1 MKITSKGHDPDLGKK
16 FESESDGLVIG
27 RARSSPQS
35 SSEEESKY
43 LDAQTQHDEAM
54 LEAGN
59 KLPAAPLRIQFQ
71 TQMEYDEALAGWRSR
86 VGRIRGLKVGK
97 KTGA

>member
-16 FESESDGLVIG
+16 FESESEGLVIG
-27 RARSSPQS
+27 RARSLPQS
-35 SSEEESKY
+35 SGAETSKY
-43 LDAQTQHDEAM
+43 LDAQEQHDQAM
-54 LEAGN
+54 LEADS
-59 KLPAAPLRIQFQ
+59 KLPEVPRRSQFQ

-86 VGRIRGLKVGK
+86 AGRIRGLRVGK